1 MCLWCAAQSIKFC
14 TRELTYLIYI
24 LPVVVYREINI
35 VHGLWIVVGTDTPL
49 DDTIN
54 MFILLNPYLHIFYTA

>member
-1 MCLWCAAQSIKFC
+1 MVQCSAKKLNEKKKSIKCC

-54 MFILLNPYLHIFYTA
+54 VYST

>member
-1 MCLWCAAQSIKFC
+1 
-14 TRELTYLIYI
+14 
-24 LPVVVYREINI
+24 VVYREINI

-54 MFILLNPYLHIFYTA
+54 MFILRNPYLYILQRIIFIDDYKPRRRVPKQNILFHQTI